1 MPIQTEPR
9 KYIKDHSND
18 PIYKTVN
25 YKFYFRS
32 RILSGLLLSLGFLV
46 LGTQVVLPL
55 VFFKTQ
61 DEVSKPMR
69 SSILGLAT
77 GFDDFE
83 FMELDEK
90 STAVAKES
98 AEVPKFFTISIP
110 KLGIKDAIV
119 ETNSPSLRPDTAL
132 GHYNGSA
139 LPGNVGNAFIYGHS
153 VLPWFYNPRN
163 YRTIFSTL
171 GDLETGDEI
180 QIKYMGKDLNYVV
193 ESKEILPPEK
203 VDPLANFKPTYLNE
217 STLILMTC
225 WPPGTKTNRILVKAV
240 LTEK

>member
-110 KLGIKDAIV
+110 KLGK
-119 ETNSPSLRPDTAL
+119 
-132 GHYNGSA
+132 
-139 LPGNVGNAFIYGHS
+139 
-153 VLPWFYNPRN
+153 
-163 YRTIFSTL
+163 
-171 GDLETGDEI
+171 
-180 QIKYMGKDLNYVV
+180 
-193 ESKEILPPEK
+193 
-203 VDPLANFKPTYLNE
+203 
-217 STLILMTC
+217 
-225 WPPGTKTNRILVKAV
+225 KTP
-240 LTEK
+240 